1 LVQTGIYLYNRR
13 FFEAFQNITPSAR
26 GEYEISDVNTWLI
39 QNGAKVGW
47 QEITGWWKDTGKP
60 EDLLEGNQLILNEM
74 PAEEMK
80 VCGEVHRNARL
91 QGKVAVGAGTRIG
104 ENVLVRG
111 PVTIGENCLI
121 ENSYIGPFTSIGK
134 GVKIKD
140 TEIEHSIIMDN
151 VDVCCGERIVDSIIG
166 VNAKIVSSLASL
178 PLGHRMVVGDNS
190 MVEI

>member
-1 LVQTGIYLYNRR
+1 M
-13 FFEAFQNITPSAR
+13 
-26 GEYEISDVNTWLI
+26 NTWLI